1 MILECFNYYG
11 FASLEDLRSE
21 LGRGL
26 FKELEDF
33 QKEFS
38 KCVDNYRSP
47 EYIWPRD
54 PLHTWSRIW
63 EYPHVLYHLRK
74 YQQEIKH
81 KNGVILDF
89 GSGVTFFPFFLAR
102 EGFKVIAT
110 DIDPVCEKDFK
121 KAIALMNMS
130 NEQIDFIL
138 GKEDYIPL
146 EDNSISCV
154 YSISV
159 IEHVKNIPQIIK
171 EIHRVLI
178 PDGLIILTFDV
189 SLNEAH
195 ELSPQQ
201 FEILM
206 STLNKF
212 FELMVPIRLV
222 HPFDMLCSNKGPYP
236 LYPEKTAVQKVLH
249 FVKEI
254 AKKILGR
261 KSIPPLHLTCAG
273 NVWRKK

>member
-1 MILECFNYYG
+1 MIWQPFNYSG
-11 FASLEDLRSE
+11 FASLEDLQSE
-21 LGRGL
+21 LWRRL

-38 KCVDNYRSP
+38 KCVDSYRSP
-47 EYIWPRD
+47 EYLWPRD
-54 PLHTWSRIW
+54 PLHTWSRVW
-63 EYPHVLYHLRK
+63 EYPYVLYHLRK
-74 YQQEIKH
+74 YQQVMKH
-81 KNGVILDF
+81 KNEVILDL

-159 IEHVKNIPQIIK
+159 IEHVKNILQIIK

-178 PDGLIILTFDV
+178 PDGLFILTFDV
-189 SLNEAH
+189 SLNRTY
-195 ELSPQQ
+195 ELSPEN
-201 FEILM
+201 FEILL
-206 STLNKF
+206 SSLNQY
-212 FELMVPIRLV
+212 FESISPLRIV
-222 HPFDMLCSNKGPYP
+222 HPLDMLSSNQGPYP
-236 LYPEKTAVQKVLH
+236 LYPEKTGLQKVLH
-249 FVKEI
+249 FAKEI

-261 KSIPPLHLTCAG
+261 KSISPMHLACAG
-273 NVWRKK
+273 WVGRK

>member
-1 MILECFNYYG
+1 MIWQPFNYSG
-11 FASLEDLRSE
+11 FASLKDLQSE
-21 LGRGL
+21 LWQRL

-38 KCVDNYRSP
+38 KCVDCYRSP

-54 PLHTWSRIW
+54 PLHTWSRVW
-63 EYPHVLYHLRK
+63 EYPYVLYHLRK
-74 YQQEIKH
+74 YQQAIKP
-81 KNGVILDF
+81 KNEVILDF

-138 GKEDYIPL
+138 GKENYIPL
-146 EDNSISCV
+146 ENNSISCI

-171 EIHRVLI
+171 EINRVLI
-178 PDGLIILTFDV
+178 PDGLFIVTFDV
-189 SLNEAH
+189 SLNKTY
-195 ELSPQQ
+195 ELSAEN
-201 FEILM
+201 FEILL
-206 STLNKF
+206 SSLNQY
-212 FELMVPIRLV
+212 FESISPLGLV
-222 HPFDMLCSNKGPYP
+222 HPLDMLYSNKGPYP
-236 LYPEKTAVQKVLH
+236 LYSEKTALQKVLH
-249 FVKEI
+249 FGKGI

-261 KSIPPLHLTCAG
+261 KSIPPMHLACAG
-273 NVWRKK
+273 WVERKV